1 MRQLRFVARAF
12 QTREKK
18 NKFFQKTRFFGS
30 FIRDTFFR
38 WKFFS
43 RFWLLPFR
51 APIEPFFMYSTHRI
65 FYDPGRPTAADH
77 NCQSRSNFFPGN
89 LFNLNSGV
97 TLFCVTPAK
106 VFLNQ
111 TKKKKMWKMS
121 TSGCDSV
128 GIAVASDTRGP
139 RFKSIH
145 RENLWILIIVLKKRK
160 YWKRGRERPP
170 N

>member
-89 LFNLNSGV
+89 GTYYGRQKTTWNISFRVSEFFQRFDVYRLTSW
-97 TLFCVTPAK
+97 
-106 VFLNQ
+106 
-111 TKKKKMWKMS
+111 KKLGW
-121 TSGCDSV
+121 
-128 GIAVASDTRGP
+128 RGD
-139 RFKSIH
+139 FKI
-145 RENLWILIIVLKKRK
+145 ETIFWAN
-160 YWKRGRERPP
+160 
-170 N
+170 